1 MTSYQQDDIAPEE
14 LDRQRELNGRFGQ
27 ALRELVDAGIRTTV
41 AADDIRQATLEIE
54 QLTARLRL
62 SQLPGSFGREVSPRG
77 PPLHWGNAVVGLRN
91 AIAPPLLVERDPSG
105 NGNVHAEFLLGAAY
119 EGPPTLV
126 HGGVCALILDQLLG
140 EAASAGGRPGLTGK
154 LTMTYRKPTPL
165 GELRAEAWIDRTEG
179 VKTWA
184 RGHII
189 GPQGVTVEAEG
200 LFILPSWAR
209 QAWVE

>member
-1 MTSYQQDDIAPEE
+1 MTSYRQDNIAPEE
-14 LDRQRELNGRFGQ
+14 LDRQWELNGRFGQ

-54 QLTARLRL
+54 QITARLRT
-62 SQLPGSFGREVSPRG
+62 SQLPGSFGRKVSPLG

-165 GELRAEAWIDRTEG
+165 GELRAEAWIDRSEG

-209 QAWVE
+209 EAWAE